1 MPHLTTFTY
10 DLASPDDTLLKISY
24 VRHRIHDKDPNFPI
38 FYDAEVE
45 AALILEGFD
54 LRRAAAYC
62 LETIAASE
70 VMIQKVIKILQFSTD
85 GAKVAA
91 ELRANAA
98 MLRQQAAND
107 TLQNEATFDIA
118 EWIVDDFSAR
128 QRIIN
133 EGLRGL

>member
-10 DLASPDDTLLKISY
+10 DLASNDDTLLKISY
-24 VRHRIHDKDPNFPI
+24 VRHRINDKDANNPI

-45 AALILEGFD
+45 VALILEGYD

-70 VMIQKVIKILQFSTD
+70 VLVQKVIKILQLTTD

-98 MLRQQAAND
+98 LLRQQADNNTSQD
-107 TLQNEATFDIA
+107 DATFDIA
-118 EWIVDDFSAR
+118 EWVIDDFSAR
-128 QRIIN
+128 QRYIN
-133 EGLRGL
+133 EGLRG